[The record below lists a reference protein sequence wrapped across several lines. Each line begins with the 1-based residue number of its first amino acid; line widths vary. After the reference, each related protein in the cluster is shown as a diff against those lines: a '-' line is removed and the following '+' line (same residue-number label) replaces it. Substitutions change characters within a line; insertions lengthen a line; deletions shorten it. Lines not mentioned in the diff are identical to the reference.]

1 MTTVSIK
8 PKSGRLPEL
17 SRDFFWTAR
26 SRKADLDLLAEYRAM
41 QGFKKKPEKLL
52 TTEVGNN
59 KLAKGEGLFAVGLNL
74 QPAKQSGYNVC
85 PSSTKPCRTY
95 CLVYTGHN
103 QRNSGYR
110 ARAYRTALLMEHPNV
125 FARLIAS
132 ELYGLRR
139 LKGGL
144 AVRMNLLSDL
154 DFHSGTW
161 SDVINEAIGPDSRRY
176 EYTKVK
182 SYFQDTSARRK
193 VHFTYSARSEKLDPL
208 NGEFIQGILANGHSV
223 AVISKD
229 GYIPG
234 NQLHGYPVVN
244 GDLNDRR
251 YEDPKGCFVIL
262 KPKGKLAKSNSPFI
276 YDLTK

>member
-1 MTTVSIK
+1 M
-8 PKSGRLPEL
+8 
-17 SRDFFWTAR
+17 
-26 SRKADLDLLAEYRAM
+26 EY
-41 QGFKKKPEKLL
+41 PD
-52 TTEVGNN
+52 
-59 KLAKGEGLFAVGLNL
+59 
-74 QPAKQSGYNVC
+74 
-85 PSSTKPCRTY
+85 
-95 CLVYTGHN
+95 
-103 QRNSGYR
+103 
-110 ARAYRTALLMEHPNV
+110 V
-125 FARLIAS
+125 FARLLAS
-132 ELYGLRR
+132 ELYALRR

-154 DFHSGTW
+154 DFHRCTW
-161 SDVINEAIGPDSRRY
+161 SEVINEAIGPDSQRY

-182 SYFQDTSARRK
+182 SYFQDTSAKRK

-208 NGEFIQGILANGHSV
+208 NGDFIRGILANGYSV

-234 NQLHGYPVVN
+234 TKFHGYPVIN

-251 YEDPKGCFVIL
+251 YDDPKGCFVIL

>member
-17 SRDFFWTAR
+17 SRNFFWTSR
-26 SRKADLDLLAEYRAM
+26 PRKADLDLLAEYRAM
-41 QGFKKKPEKLL
+41 QGFKKEPAKLL

-59 KLAKGEGLFAVGLNL
+59 KLAKGKGLYTVGLNL
-74 QPAKQSGYNVC
+74 QPANQSGWNMC
-85 PSSTKPCRTY
+85 GASTFECRLF

-103 QRNSGYR
+103 QRNSSYR

-125 FARLIAS
+125 FARLLAS
-132 ELYGLRR
+132 ELWALRR

-144 AVRMNLLSDL
+144 ALRMNLLSDL
-154 DFHSGTW
+154 DFHRGLW

-182 SYFQDTSARRK
+182 SYFQDTSAKRK

-208 NGEFIQGILANGHSV
+208 DGDFIQGILANGYSI
-223 AVISKD
+223 AVISRT
-229 GYIPG
+229 IPSAAM
-234 NQLHGYPVVN
+234 HGYPVVN

-276 YDLTK
+276 YNLTK

>member
-17 SRDFFWTAR
+17 PRDFFWTSR
-26 SRKADLDLLAEYRAM
+26 PRKADLDLLAEYRAM
-41 QGFKKKPEKLL
+41 HGFKKVPTKLL

-59 KLAKGEGLFAVGLNL
+59 KLAKGEGLYAVGLNL
-74 QPAKQSGYNVC
+74 QPATQSGYNVC
-85 PSSTKPCRTY
+85 PSSTSECRKY
-95 CLVYTGHN
+95 CLVFTGHN

-132 ELYGLRR
+132 ELYALRR

-144 AVRMNLLSDL
+144 SVRMGLLSDL
-154 DFHSGTW
+154 DFHRGTW
-161 SDVINEAIGPDSRRY
+161 SDVINEAIGPDSQRY

-182 SYFQDTSARRK
+182 SYFQDMSAKRK

-208 NGEFIQGILANGHSV
+208 DGEFIQGILANGYSV

-234 NQLHGYPVVN
+234 NQLHGYPVIN